1 MQQTQPTKPS
11 QSIRVAIVGAG
22 NCASSLCQGLAHYG
36 ARRAEGLMRDDI
48 GGYRAEHIEVVAAYD
63 VDRRKVGRP
72 LRAALQQRPNCTPWF
87 VAPDSL
93 PEGPVVRMGAVLD
106 GVASVMASD
115 AYPEA
120 SRILVADAAP
130 QPSADEV
137 VQHLCDA
144 RVDILVNYLP
154 VGSQAATEF
163 YAECCLEAGVHL
175 CNCIPVFIA
184 SSPQWERRFAERGLS
199 LIGDDM
205 KSQFGASVLSQMLE
219 ELAASR
225 GHRVKCHIQRN
236 VGGNTD
242 FLNMTDPTRLESK
255 RTSKENVLRGGLADG
270 GRDGGGDGDEAA
282 ELTQQP
288 NRPKPFIHAGPSEY
302 IPYHEDNKIANFHLE
317 LEGFMGSPV
326 VLDAQLSVMDSP
338 NSAGV
343 VIDAV
348 RYLKVAAECGI
359 HGAVRGP
366 SAFTQKTP
374 PEFMPLEDAIQEC
387 DALSRRE
394 LTHVAKREVS
404 I

>member
-1 MQQTQPTKPS
+1 MTK
-11 QSIRVAIVGAG
+11 IRVAIVGVG
-22 NCASSLCQGLAHYG
+22 NCASSLCQGLAYYG
-36 ARRAEGLMRDDI
+36 GGDGRPNEAGSGLMRESI
-48 GGYRAEHIEVVAAYD
+48 GGYGPQHIEVVAAFD

-72 LRAALQQRPNCTPWF
+72 LRQALQQDPNCTPWL
-87 VAPDSL
+87 VEAERL
-93 PEGPVVRMGAVLD
+93 PEGPIVHMGCVLD
-106 GVASVMASD
+106 GVAGVMGSA
-115 AYPEA
+115 AYPE
-120 SRILVADAAP
+120 SGRILVAERAE
-130 QPSADEV
+130 QPSKGMV
-137 VQHLCDA
+137 VGQLMMA
-144 RVDILVNYLP
+144 QADILINYLP

-163 YAECCLEAGVHL
+163 YAECCLDAGVHL

-184 SSPQWERRFAERGLS
+184 SSPAWERRFAERGLS

-225 GHRVKCHIQRN
+225 GHRVRCHIQRN

-242 FLNMTDPTRLESK
+242 FLNMTDSARLESK
-255 RTSKENVLRGGLADG
+255 RTSKENVLRGGTKEDAMSPTG
-270 GRDGGGDGDEAA
+270 KGRGSGP
-282 ELTQQP
+282 Q
-288 NRPKPFIHAGPSEY
+288 PFIHAGPSEY
-302 IPYHEDNKIANFHLE
+302 IAYHKDNKIANFHLE

-326 VLDAQLSVMDSP
+326 TLDAQLSVMDSP

-359 HGAVRGP
+359 VGALRGP

-374 PEFMPLEDAIQEC
+374 PEFMTLDEATSEC

-394 LTHVAKREVS
+394 LTGSVKRELT